1 VCTSALGVGIDIS
14 SVKFSLH
21 VEQPWGII
29 DFVQESS
36 RSRKEGQA
44 VLLVVA

>member
-1 VCTSALGVGIDIS
+1 M
-14 SVKFSLH
+14 
-21 VEQPWGII
+21 I

-36 RSRKEGQA
+36 RARKEGQA

>member
-1 VCTSALGVGIDIS
+1 VCTSALSVGIDIS

-21 VEQPWGII
+21 VEQPWGMI
-29 DFVQESS
+29 DFVQESG
-36 RSRKEGQA
+36 RAREEGQA

>member
-1 VCTSALGVGIDIS
+1 VCTSALSVGIDIS
-14 SVKFSLH
+14 GVKFSLH

-29 DFVQESS
+29 NFVQESS
-36 RSRKEGQA
+36 RSRKEEQA